1 MKKEAK
7 KSTEK
12 REQAKNNQ
20 DLNSKIETLKKNLV
34 EEAKEYDQTNRENKD
49 LLNQLR
55 RNRKYVDANAATHR
69 LKIHDK

>member
-7 KSTEK
+7 KSADK
-12 REQAKNNQ
+12 REQAKNNW

-34 EEAKEYDQTNRENKD
+34 EEAKEYDQANRENKD
-49 LLNQLR
+49 LLDQLR

-69 LKIHDK
+69 